1 MIRRILIVD
10 DDRDIAN
17 LIDIYLMNE
26 GFQTVQAHDG
36 AEALKKLAEEEFH
49 LLVLDIMM
57 PKMDGM
63 EVCRRIRETGSIPI
77 LMVSAKAEDMDKIR
91 GLMTG
96 ADDYVVKPFNPLE
109 LVVRVKT
116 LLRRAYQYGQQSSIT
131 TELDGILRL
140 NELVINR
147 STHSVEVDG
156 RPIHLTSTEFG
167 IIHLLASNPGRVFSA
182 EDIFQQVW
190 KEKYFESNNTVMV
203 HISKLREKLE
213 QEMGRKL
220 ITTVWGVGYKIEV

>member
-26 GFQTVQAHDG
+26 GFETVQAHDG
-36 AEALKKLAEEEFH
+36 AEALDKLANEEFH
-49 LLVLDIMM
+49 LVVLDIMM

-116 LLRRAYQYGQQSSIT
+116 LLRRAYQYGQKSSVLA
-131 TELDGILRL
+131 EEDGILRL

-147 STHSVEVDG
+147 STHSAEVDG

-167 IIHLLASNPGRVFSA
+167 ILHLLASNPGRVFNA